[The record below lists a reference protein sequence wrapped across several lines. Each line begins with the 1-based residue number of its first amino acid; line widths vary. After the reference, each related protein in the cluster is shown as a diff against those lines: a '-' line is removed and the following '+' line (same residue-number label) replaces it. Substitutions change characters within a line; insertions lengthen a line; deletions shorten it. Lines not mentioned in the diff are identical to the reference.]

1 MKIAV
6 RGIVGGGLGDLRRPV
21 MTSLGSGR
29 RASDVS
35 DADAVLM
42 AVAGRA
48 IADAL
53 KNVQGLGGKTV
64 IDATNLIGAEPP
76 SGFPSNAEFIKS
88 KTNGPT
94 VKSFNLNFASQ
105 YGKLG
110 EAKSR
115 PSNIWS
121 GDEEA
126 RGVVEQLNRDA
137 GYEPVH
143 MGGLESRPHASEIG
157 RAHV

>member
-1 MKIAV
+1 
-6 RGIVGGGLGDLRRPV
+6 
-21 MTSLGSGR
+21 
-29 RASDVS
+29 
-35 DADAVLM
+35 
-42 AVAGRA
+42 
-48 IADAL
+48 
-53 KNVQGLGGKTV
+53 
-64 IDATNLIGAEPP
+64 
-76 SGFPSNAEFIKS
+76 
-88 KTNGPT
+88 

-110 EAKSR
+110 EAKSW

-143 MGGLESRPHASEIG
+143 MGGLDKAATQERGIEIIFAIAQTTG
-157 RAHV
+157 PFVYRIAPPEQL

>member
-1 MKIAV
+1 MA
-6 RGIVGGGLGDLRRPV
+6 GSATCGRRP
-21 MTSLGSGR
+21 
-29 RASDVS
+29 D
-35 DADAVLM
+35 D
-42 AVAGRA
+42 
-48 IADAL
+48 
-53 KNVQGLGGKTV
+53 KTV

-76 SGFPSNAEFIKS
+76 SGFASNAELIKS

-143 MGGLESRPHASEIG
+143 MGGLESRPHASVMSTVAG
-157 RAHV
+157 LHYT